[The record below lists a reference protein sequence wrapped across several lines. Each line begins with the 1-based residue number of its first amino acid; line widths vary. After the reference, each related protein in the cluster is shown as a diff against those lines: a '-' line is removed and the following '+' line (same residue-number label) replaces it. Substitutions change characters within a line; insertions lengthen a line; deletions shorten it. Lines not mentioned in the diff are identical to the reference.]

1 MSCKD
6 EQIIEID
13 DTGPVV
19 IEVALRERSAAASIV
34 LGEDERVV
42 KVRRAVAV
50 RIDGQLRK
58 LNTKSA
64 NGLFQCSSW
73 RHDNVVRLHIIL
85 LVAEASASD
94 KGDLF

>member
-1 MSCKD
+1 MIELNDRRCHTVATLGDGRFWTLADQRHSIVSCKD

-50 RIDGQLRK
+50 RIAGHLRK

-64 NGLFQCSSW
+64 NGLFQ
-73 RHDNVVRLHIIL
+73 
-85 LVAEASASD
+85 
-94 KGDLF
+94 